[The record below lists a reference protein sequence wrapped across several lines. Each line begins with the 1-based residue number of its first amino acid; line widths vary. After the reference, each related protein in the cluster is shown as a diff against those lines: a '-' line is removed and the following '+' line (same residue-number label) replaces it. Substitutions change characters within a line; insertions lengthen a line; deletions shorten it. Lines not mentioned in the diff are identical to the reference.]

1 MLKLLTVNHVTPVPS
16 TDKKRKKYTDSS
28 VQRTRVLQQICQL
41 NNGIK
46 LLSKKLEEPDIIG
59 IVNSLKNSMERVFSP
74 QRSWKILREIQL
86 QHLLPARRGLKP
98 KDVMARGHQLCNSAT
113 HLAPSSVSTSVTA
126 TILPLLFAAVD
137 KPRQENT
144 SQER

>member
-46 LLSKKLEEPDIIG
+46 VLSKKLEEPDIMG
-59 IVNSLKNSMERVFSP
+59 IVNSLKNSMERVFFP
-74 QRSWKILREIQL
+74 HKEV
-86 QHLLPARRGLKP
+86 GKY
-98 KDVMARGHQLCNSAT
+98 
-113 HLAPSSVSTSVTA
+113 
-126 TILPLLFAAVD
+126 
-137 KPRQENT
+137 
-144 SQER
+144 